1 MTDDKKKEALMEL
14 IKMMLGEEAKGNGND
29 KVYGNLR
36 IGGTSVSPNN
46 YLQSNIT
53 NISGGS
59 MALHFTMPIRITA
72 DSVTVDVYMNTLTN
86 NADQGFNFMYAIRI
100 A

>member
-1 MTDDKKKEALMEL
+1 
-14 IKMMLGEEAKGNGND
+14 
-29 KVYGNLR
+29 
-36 IGGTSVSPNN
+36 
-46 YLQSNIT
+46 
-53 NISGGS
+53 